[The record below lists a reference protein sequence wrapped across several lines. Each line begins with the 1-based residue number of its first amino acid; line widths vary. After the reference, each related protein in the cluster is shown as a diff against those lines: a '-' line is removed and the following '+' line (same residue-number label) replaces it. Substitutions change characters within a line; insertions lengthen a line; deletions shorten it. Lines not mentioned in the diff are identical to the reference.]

1 MTWLV
6 HGIYPLNMGIFH
18 SFVMLNVLPIGFS
31 PGSIYRGQVQWSVET
46 TKGLV
51 DSVKTTAHGKLQET
65 LTSIKGTYVTR

>member
-6 HGIYPLNMGIFH
+6 HGIYPLKMVIFH